1 VVAEIERQSVA
12 LARELDVVGLM
23 NVQFAIQGKDIY
35 VLEVNPRAS
44 RTVPFVGKA
53 TGLPLAKAGAYC
65 MVGKTLAEAGVTG
78 AAPRRPHIA
87 VKEAVFPFS
96 RFGGVDTMLGP
107 EMRSTGEVMGI
118 DLDFYRAFHKA
129 QTAAGNRLPE
139 GGKGKRAFVSVK
151 DGDKPAVVDVAR
163 RLVALGFEVLATA
176 GTHALLGKNGI
187 PSTVVQKVQ
196 EGRPSIVDRIK
207 DGDVHFVVNTTAGK
221 REIADSYSIRRET
234 LMKQLPYFTTL
245 TGARAAVGAM
255 EALAQGPVTVRPIQ
269 EYHGV
274 EPKR

>member
-1 VVAEIERQSVA
+1 
-12 LARELDVVGLM
+12 M

-78 AAPRRPHIA
+78 SLKTKHIA

-96 RFGGVDTMLGP
+96 RFPGVDTMLGP

-129 QTAAGNRLPE
+129 QSAAGNRLPE
-139 GGKGKRAFVSVK
+139 GGEGKRAFVSVK

-176 GTHALLGKNGI
+176 GTHALLKSKGI
-187 PSTVVQKVQ
+187 ASTPVQKVA

-221 REIADSYSIRRET
+221 REIADSYPIRRET
-234 LMKQLPYFTTL
+234 LMKQLPYFTTM
-245 TGARAAVGAM
+245 TGAHAAVGAM
-255 EALAQGPVTVRPIQ
+255 EAVRKGPVTVRSLQ
-269 EYHGV
+269 EYHGMK
-274 EPKR
+274 PGR